1 MDQRTEETELL
12 ELLPRPVFCVKNGII
27 TRLNQPARKL
37 YLREGLPVEALL
49 EAGNENYAAYCGGLL
64 YVTLAIHGQSF
75 GASVV
80 RVGDENLFTLDQQF
94 ESDEL
99 RILAL
104 AARELRAPLTDAMLT
119 VQQLS
124 LEDAAQSKLKRS
136 LYQLLRVIGNMSDAS
151 GSSLSFRPERQNVD
165 AVFRE
170 IAEKV
175 TALTDTTGIQIS
187 YSGLQTDCSC
197 VFDRQLMERA
207 VLNMVS
213 NALKFT
219 PAGGAV
225 HLLLRTSGKQFCF
238 SVTDT
243 GSGIPKA
250 DQATLF
256 SRYLREPCLEDSRH
270 GIGLGMLLIRN
281 AAALHR
287 GAVLVDHPEGTGTR
301 VTLTFTSAPD
311 DTAKLRTVLLGADY
325 AGEQDHALIE
335 LSEFLPYSR
344 Y

>member
-1 MDQRTEETELL
+1 MEQRTEEIELL

-49 EAGNENYAAYCGGLL
+49 EAGSENYAAYCGGLL
-64 YVTLAIHGQSF
+64 YVTLTIHGQSF
-75 GASVV
+75 GASIV
-80 RVGDENLFTLDQQF
+80 RMGKEDLFTLDQQF
-94 ESDEL
+94 ENDEL

-104 AARELRAPLTDAMLT
+104 AARELRAPLTDAMQT

-124 LEDAAQSKLKRS
+124 LEDAALGKLNRS

-151 GSSLSFRPERQNVD
+151 GSSLSFRPECQNVN
-165 AVFRE
+165 AVFQE
-170 IAEKV
+170 ITEKV
-175 TALTDTTGIQIS
+175 TALSDTAGVQLT
-187 YSGLQTDCSC
+187 YTGLQTDCSC
-197 VFDRQLMERA
+197 IFDRQLMERA

-219 PAGGAV
+219 PKDGAI
-225 HLLLRTSGKQFCF
+225 HMQLRTSGKQFCF

-243 GSGIPKA
+243 GNGIPEEE
-250 DQATLF
+250 QATLF

-287 GAVLVDHPEGTGTR
+287 GAVLVDHPEGSGTR
-301 VTLTFTSAPD
+301 VTVTFCSVPD
-311 DTAKLRTVLLGADY
+311 DTAKLRTALLGADY
-325 AGEQDHALIE
+325 AGEQDHTLIE
-335 LSEFLPYSR
+335 LSEFLSYDK

>member
-12 ELLPRPVFCVKNGII
+12 ELLP
-27 TRLNQPARKL
+27 RLNQPARKL

-124 LEDAAQSKLKRS
+124 LENAAQSKLKRS
-136 LYQLLRVIGNMSDAS
+136 LYQLLRMIGNMSDAS

-219 PAGGAV
+219 PAGGTV
-225 HLLLRTSGKQFCF
+225 HLLLRASGKQFCF

-243 GSGIPKA
+243 GSGIPKE

-287 GAVLVDHPEGTGTR
+287 GAVLVDHPEKAGTR
-301 VTLTFTSAPD
+301 VTLTFTSVPD

-325 AGEQDHALIE
+325 AGEQDHTLIE
-335 LSEFLPYSR
+335 LSELLPYNR

>member
-1 MDQRTEETELL
+1 MEQRTEEIELL

-64 YVTLAIHGQSF
+64 YVTLTIHGQSF
-75 GASVV
+75 GASIV
-80 RVGDENLFTLDQQF
+80 RMGEEDLFTLDQQF
-94 ESDEL
+94 ENDEL

-124 LEDAAQSKLKRS
+124 QEDAALKKLNRS

-151 GSSLSFRPERQNVD
+151 GSSLSFRPERQNVN
-165 AVFRE
+165 AVFQE

-175 TALTDTTGIQIS
+175 TALSDTAGTEIT
-187 YSGLQTDCSC
+187 YTGLQADCSC

-219 PAGGAV
+219 PKGGAI
-225 HLLLRTSGKQFCF
+225 HMQLRVSGKQFCF

-243 GSGIPKA
+243 GSGMTEQE
-250 DQATLF
+250 QATLF

-281 AAALHR
+281 AASLHR
-287 GAVLVDHPEGTGTR
+287 GAVLVDHPEGSGTR
-301 VTLTFTSAPD
+301 VTVTFCSLPD
-311 DTAKLRTVLLGADY
+311 DTAKLHTMLLGTDY
-325 AGEQDHALIE
+325 AGEQDHTLIE
-335 LSEFLPYSR
+335 LSEFLSYDK

>member
-1 MDQRTEETELL
+1 MEQRTEEIELL

-27 TRLNQPARKL
+27 TRLNQPAKKL

-49 EAGNENYAAYCGGLL
+49 EAGSENYAAYCGGLL
-64 YVTLAIHGQSF
+64 YVTLTIHGQSF
-75 GASVV
+75 GASIV
-80 RVGDENLFTLDQQF
+80 RMGKEDLFTLDQQF
-94 ESDEL
+94 ENDEL

-124 LEDAAQSKLKRS
+124 QEDAALKKLNRS

-175 TALTDTTGIQIS
+175 TALSDTAGIEIT
-187 YSGLQTDCSC
+187 YTGLQTDCSC

-213 NALKFT
+213 NAQKFT
-219 PAGGAV
+219 PKGGAI
-225 HLLLRTSGKQFCF
+225 HMQLRASGKQFCF
-238 SVTDT
+238 SATDT
-243 GSGIPKA
+243 GSGISEQE
-250 DQATLF
+250 QATLF

-287 GAVLVDHPEGTGTR
+287 GAVLVDHPEGSGTR
-301 VTLTFTSAPD
+301 VTVTFCSLPD
-311 DTAKLRTVLLGADY
+311 DMVKLHTALLRTDY

-335 LSEFLPYSR
+335 LSEFLSYDK